1 PCLATS
7 CAPRRGEHGSG
18 SSSDARRRAWPHGSG
33 RFWSRWR
40 WASTSNPP
48 HPHLPPGRASTPRAL
63 RLRTPEGFFRG
74 GFGQPDRI
82 NTVDALVTKA
92 TRMESAD
99 AARMWSAVDR
109 PQPAGDSAAPDEP
122 GIFDNAARQ
131 GGGAEGEARERPQMS
146 RSRDYCAAD
155 DVELLSWS
163 AGGDRRAFDEIVA
176 RHGAFALR
184 VALRVVRNRLMAEDL
199 VQEAMVRAWS
209 QAKNFD
215 PRRARFTTWL
225 YRIVMNLCIDQGRRV
240 QPVPLPADFNPV
252 DPAASAA
259 EMIEASQRNALL
271 ASAVSELPVSQRT
284 ALTLVYDEGM
294 SGAEAARL
302 LGLSAKAVERL
313 LARARAYLR
322 GRLERGYSKESR
334 QC

>member
-1 PCLATS
+1 MRRECGRRSIGHSPPATEA
-7 CAPRRGEHGSG
+7 APE
-18 SSSDARRRAWPHGSG
+18 
-33 RFWSRWR
+33 
-40 WASTSNPP
+40 
-48 HPHLPPGRASTPRAL
+48 
-63 RLRTPEGFFRG
+63 
-74 GFGQPDRI
+74 
-82 NTVDALVTKA
+82 V
-92 TRMESAD
+92 
-99 AARMWSAVDR
+99 
-109 PQPAGDSAAPDEP
+109 PAG
-122 GIFDNAARQ
+122 
-131 GGGAEGEARERPQMS
+131 ERRVMS

-163 AGGDRRAFDEIVA
+163 AAGDRRAFDEIVA

-215 PRRARFTTWL
+215 PRRARFTTWR
-225 YRIVMNLCIDQGRRV
+225 YRIVMKLCIDQGGRV

-271 ASAVSELPVSQRT
+271 ASAVGELPVNQRT